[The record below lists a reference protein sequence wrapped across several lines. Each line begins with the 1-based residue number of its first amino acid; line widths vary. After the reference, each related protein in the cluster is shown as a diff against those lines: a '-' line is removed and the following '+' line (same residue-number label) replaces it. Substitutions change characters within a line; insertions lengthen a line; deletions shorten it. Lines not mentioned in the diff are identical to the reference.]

1 VANLSEMLIAF
12 GWGGIVVGIM
22 MGGLMGMYAFK
33 GPFRA
38 PKGHENYTD
47 LNRRMLRLAHIAFI
61 MLPLISMLYGMNI
74 DTLQVPYVYK
84 YYAAICMV
92 ILSVGIPVLL
102 IAACFYLPFKY
113 IQVIPFS
120 CGMFA
125 LVVMAV
131 GKISAL

>member
-1 VANLSEMLIAF
+1 MANLSEILIVF
-12 GWGGIVVGIM
+12 GWGGIIVGIM

-74 DTLQVPYVYK
+74 DDLQVPYIYK
-84 YYAAICMV
+84 YYATICMM
-92 ILSVGIPVLL
+92 ILSIGIPVLL
-102 IAACFYLPFKY
+102 IASCFYLPFKY
-113 IQVIPFS
+113 VQVIPFS

-131 GKISAL
+131 GRVLAL

>member
-1 VANLSEMLIAF
+1 VVNLSEMLIAF

-61 MLPLISMLYGMNI
+61 MLPLISMLYGMSI
-74 DTLQVPYVYK
+74 DTLQVPYAYK

-92 ILSVGIPVLL
+92 ILSLGIPVLL
-102 IAACFYLPFKY
+102 IASCFYLPFKY

-131 GKISAL
+131 GKVSAL

>member
-1 VANLSEMLIAF
+1 MANLREILIAF

-22 MGGLMGMYAFK
+22 MGGLIGMYAFK

-38 PKGHENYTD
+38 PKGHESYTD

-61 MLPLISMLYGMNI
+61 MLPLISILYGMNI
-74 DTLQVPYVYK
+74 DDLQVPYIYK
-84 YYAAICMV
+84 YYATICMM
-92 ILSVGIPVLL
+92 ILSIGIPVLL
-102 IAACFYLPFKY
+102 IASCFYLPFKY
-113 IQVIPFS
+113 VQVIPFS

-131 GKISAL
+131 GRVLAL

>member
-1 VANLSEMLIAF
+1 MANLSEILIAF

>member
-1 VANLSEMLIAF
+1 MVNLSEMLIAF

-61 MLPLISMLYGMNI
+61 MLPLISMLYGMSI

-92 ILSVGIPVLL
+92 ILSLGIPVLL

-131 GKISAL
+131 GKVSAL

>member
-1 VANLSEMLIAF
+1 MVNLGEMLIAF
-12 GWGGIVVGIM
+12 GWSGIVVGIM

-74 DTLQVPYVYK
+74 DDLQVPYIYK

-131 GKISAL
+131 GKVSAL

>member
-1 VANLSEMLIAF
+1 MANLSEILIAF

-38 PKGHENYTD
+38 PKGHENYTN

>member
-1 VANLSEMLIAF
+1 
-12 GWGGIVVGIM
+12 M

>member
-1 VANLSEMLIAF
+1 VVNLSEMLIAF

-61 MLPLISMLYGMNI
+61 MLPLISMLYGMSI

-131 GKISAL
+131 GKVSAL

>member
-1 VANLSEMLIAF
+1 MANLSEMLIAF

-61 MLPLISMLYGMNI
+61 MLPLISMLYGMSI

-102 IAACFYLPFKY
+102 IASCFYLPFKY

-131 GKISAL
+131 GRISAL

>member
-1 VANLSEMLIAF
+1 MANLSEMLIAF

>member
-1 VANLSEMLIAF
+1 MVNLSEMLIAF

-61 MLPLISMLYGMNI
+61 MLAINI
-74 DTLQVPYVYK
+74 N
-84 YYAAICMV
+84 
-92 ILSVGIPVLL
+92 
-102 IAACFYLPFKY
+102 
-113 IQVIPFS
+113 
-120 CGMFA
+120 A
-125 LVVMAV
+125 LWHEH
-131 GKISAL
+131 

>member
-1 VANLSEMLIAF
+1 MVNLSEMLIAF

-61 MLPLISMLYGMNI
+61 MLPLISMLYGMCL

-102 IAACFYLPFKY
+102 IASCFYLPFKY
-113 IQVIPFS
+113 IQAIPFS

-131 GKISAL
+131 GKVSAL

>member
-1 VANLSEMLIAF
+1 MVNLSEMLIAF

-61 MLPLISMLYGMNI
+61 MLPLISMLYGMSI

-92 ILSVGIPVLL
+92 ILSLGIPVLL
-102 IAACFYLPFKY
+102 IASCFYLPFKY

-131 GKISAL
+131 GKVSAL

>member
-1 VANLSEMLIAF
+1 MANLSAILIAF
-12 GWGGIVVGIM
+12 GWSGIVVGIL

-61 MLPLISMLYGMNI
+61 MLHLISMLYGMCI
-74 DTLQVPYVYK
+74 DSLAVPYLYK
-84 YYAAICMV
+84 YYAVICMM

-102 IAACFYLPFKY
+102 IASCFYLPFKY
-113 IQVIPFS
+113 VQVIPFS
-120 CGMFA
+120 CGMYA
-125 LVVMAV
+125 LVVMAIGRV
-131 GKISAL
+131 SAL